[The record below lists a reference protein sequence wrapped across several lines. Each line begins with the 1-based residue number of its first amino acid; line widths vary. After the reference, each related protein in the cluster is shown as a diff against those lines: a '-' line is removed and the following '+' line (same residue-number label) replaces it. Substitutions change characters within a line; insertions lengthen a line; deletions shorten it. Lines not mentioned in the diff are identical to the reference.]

1 MNWMLV
7 VMVLLLAVG
16 MLMALNAL
24 FSALET
30 ATLTINRQTL
40 RSQES
45 SGDSRA
51 AEALRL
57 FAQPSR
63 ILSGALLGKFITLL
77 LAAGFLKTALRY
89 WLPLMLPASGLP
101 PQLWWLSSS
110 SFWTFVLLVPVFLVC
125 GELIPRQWCRSRPN
139 AVLRLASPLPAR
151 LISAWLIPVGWISRG
166 LSRMFGALGLHGWLE
181 PAGLTREDLR
191 AFVEASEDA
200 PVASAPGHQR
210 RMIRSILSLNAT
222 LVREVMR
229 PLGKVVA
236 IRLGEMTPARMLDFA
251 RQHSYTRFPVYRERM
266 IDLLGF
272 VNIYDLLSED
282 LEGKQLEE
290 YLQDSLFVP
299 ETATV
304 ATLLHEFIRH
314 KTQCAV
320 VFDEHGSCSGWVTR
334 EDVLEQIV
342 GDLDSE
348 SDPAMK
354 LVEKE
359 ADGILRV
366 DPRLDLD
373 DLARLYDIALE
384 KIHCE
389 TVGGYVYSV
398 LGRVPYPGERIYLR
412 RWILEVH
419 EVDRH
424 IIRLVRFIRR
434 PTTLPSEPES

>member
-7 VMVLLLAVG
+7 AAGLLAAVG
-16 MLMALNAL
+16 VLMVLNAL

-40 RSQES
+40 RSQEAA
-45 SGDSRA
+45 GNTRA
-51 AEALRL
+51 TVALQL

-89 WLPLMLPASGLP
+89 WLPLVLSPWQLA

-110 SFWTFVLLVPVFLVC
+110 SLWTFLLLTPVFLVC
-125 GELIPRQWCRSRPN
+125 GEMIPRQWCRTRPN
-139 AVLRLASPLPAR
+139 AVLRLSSPIPAR
-151 LISAWLIPVGWISRG
+151 LISAWLIPAGWISRG
-166 LSRMFGALGLHGWLE
+166 LSRMFGALGLRGWLE

-191 AFVEASEDA
+191 AYVEASEET
-200 PVASAPGHQR
+200 PPASAPGHQR
-210 RMIRSILSLNAT
+210 RMIRSILSLNTT

-236 IRLGEMTPARMLDFA
+236 IRLGEMTPAQMLDFA
-251 RQHSYTRFPVYRERM
+251 RRHSYTRFPVYRERM

-282 LEGKQLEE
+282 LEGKRLEE
-290 YLQDSLFVP
+290 YLQDALFVP

-304 ATLLHEFIRH
+304 ATLLHEFFRQ
-314 KTQCAV
+314 KTQCAI

-348 SDPAMK
+348 SDPAMR
-354 LVEKE
+354 LVQKE
-359 ADGILRV
+359 ADGVLQV

-373 DLARLYDIALE
+373 DLARLYDIVLE

-412 RWILEVH
+412 RWILEVI

-424 IIRLVRFIRR
+424 IIRSVRFIRR
-434 PTTLPSEPES
+434 PTTLPAALES